1 MMRSG
6 ETRAVLTLQKLTP
19 HHPHEEIAVSA
30 DVTQALTRGEWA
42 GVLANRA
49 QLDAIREQFLDTPFD
64 GHAVAALLL
73 FEQPFGFNAQDVE
86 DETQVAAYCDAM
98 AKEQSSQGN
107 EPASQIFR
115 ELGERHRGRAAKI
128 AALLP
133 PAGADPLAAGES
145 DGD

>member
-1 MMRSG
+1 M
-6 ETRAVLTLQKLTP
+6 
-19 HHPHEEIAVSA
+19 SA

-73 FEQPFGFNAQDVE
+73 FEQPFGFSAQDVE

-98 AKEQSSQGN
+98 SKEQASQGN
-107 EPASQIFR
+107 EPASKIFR
-115 ELGERHRGRAAKI
+115 ELGERHRIRASKI
-128 AALLP
+128 SALLP
-133 PAGADPLAAGES
+133 PIGADPQQQQHDQAGPV
-145 DGD
+145 G